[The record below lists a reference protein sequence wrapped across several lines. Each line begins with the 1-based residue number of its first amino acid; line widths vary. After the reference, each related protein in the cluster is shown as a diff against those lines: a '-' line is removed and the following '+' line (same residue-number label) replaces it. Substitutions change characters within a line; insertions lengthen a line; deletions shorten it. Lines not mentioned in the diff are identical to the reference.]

1 MRCILKRHKERYACA
16 CPSAALE
23 VGTWFSFSPSWAL
36 VKDCGR
42 ILTSSLLLWY
52 SYFFVNKCQWNR
64 KNWNSE
70 KGIMTEVIS
79 RWWQSWW
86 YRSPYIYHK
95 PGHSNAFLKTTSAA
109 LSSNA
114 GERQDRHSSFHLPDE
129 TLSCREVSFQGS
141 KAESHISGF
150 SYKETKDVGWVMYWL
165 RGTSGKWG
173 KSWRPLIINSFY
185 SGSER
190 SPLPWSWG

>member
-109 LSSNA
+109 YLVTIAMDLGHNFHELAFWTRLSYTVVPCPCQLS
-114 GERQDRHSSFHLPDE
+114 
-129 TLSCREVSFQGS
+129 TLAQVRVDC
-141 KAESHISGF
+141 
-150 SYKETKDVGWVMYWL
+150 
-165 RGTSGKWG
+165 
-173 KSWRPLIINSFY
+173 WRPGDSLL
-185 SGSER
+185 E
-190 SPLPWSWG
+190 W